1 MADEEKQEGA
11 EDSKPKGSKKK
22 LLFGG
27 GGVLLLAL
35 AFIGALMA
43 VPKKVVD
50 HELEGPFVAAM
61 FGEDL
66 RVNLSGEGNKRFAI
80 LSLNVVYDAYDQ
92 PYYDARM
99 LDAMYTAELK
109 DAMLGIASNKTREEI
124 VDKAYKPV
132 FLEEIKQAAE
142 PLLFPVYLGESKD
155 GEGGPPSNPDKES
168 GLVLGETPPTFRGRY
183 YDHSIVV
190 DAVQKTLQLDGED
203 VVTFEGDES
212 DLELTAAD
220 ETKIY
225 VDVTGLAKAFKGEVR
240 VGIKGKIRKV
250 LWEDVLIQ

>member
-1 MADEEKQEGA
+1 MAEEQKQAGEKEPKPGA
-11 EDSKPKGSKKK
+11 GKKK

-35 AFIGALMA
+35 AFIAALMA
-43 VPKKVVD
+43 VPKKTVE

-66 RVNLSGEGNKRFAI
+66 RVNLSGENNKRFAI

-109 DAMLGIASNKTREEI
+109 DAVLGIASTKSREEI

-132 FLEEIKQAAE
+132 FLEEIKQAVE
-142 PLLFPVYLGESKD
+142 PLLFPGYVGESKH
-155 GEGGPPSNPDKES
+155 GEGSPPSNPDQQS
-168 GLVLGETPPTFRGRY
+168 GLALGETPPTFRGRY
-183 YDHSIVV
+183 HDHSIKV
-190 DAVQKTLQLDGED
+190 DAVQKTLQLDGGPE
-203 VVTFEGDES
+203 VTFEGNES

-220 ETKIY
+220 GTKVY
-225 VDVTGLAKAFKGEVR
+225 VDLTGLSEGFKGEVPI
-240 VGIKGKIRKV
+240 GIKGRVRKV
-250 LWEDVLIQ
+250 LWENVLIQ